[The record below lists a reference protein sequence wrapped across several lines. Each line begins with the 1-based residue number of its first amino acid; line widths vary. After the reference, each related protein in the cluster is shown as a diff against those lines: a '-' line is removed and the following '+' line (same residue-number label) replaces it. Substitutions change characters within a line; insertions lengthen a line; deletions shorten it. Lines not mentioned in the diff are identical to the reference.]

1 MKKTIQRI
9 LGLCLAA
16 LLLFALPVWGEEAT
30 IPSLF
35 AGNEAWYK
43 DAISPLVIR
52 EGKNFVP
59 AELCSMFDY
68 ISVTTPRE
76 NNLLLHNTLTGDYIS
91 ILFKQRSAAV
101 NGEIAY
107 DIPVFRDSGTYY
119 VDADTV
125 AKALGLTVEIHTAKD
140 GKVVLRLSDENR
152 IFTLEELLASYFPQ
166 NETVL
171 DGEEEL
177 PVKNEP
183 HSFNGKLKR
192 IYVICQ
198 SPPHDYT
205 PFPAKD
211 SCDRYGINYTH
222 FLDEDDS
229 IEALLQASV
238 SGVYGL
244 SVKDGSEEALK
255 ALGDSLA
262 VYTNKRAR
270 YTLSTGNKEADKALR
285 DAGYIPI
292 SPNFTVNGS
301 SRPDSLLVDIINYI
315 GKHGSCTLYL
325 EDCWNSERMAIL
337 LSELE
342 NSLYCTANLAEY
354 SFKNE

>member
-1 MKKTIQRI
+1 MKKTIKR
-9 LGLCLAA
+9 LFSLCLAA
-16 LLLFALPVWGEEAT
+16 LLLFALPVWSEEAG

-43 DAISPLVIR
+43 DAISPLIFR
-52 EGKNFVP
+52 NDKYFVP

-68 ISVTTPRE
+68 VSVTTPRE
-76 NNLLLHNTLTGDYIS
+76 NNLLLHNTLSGDYIS
-91 ILFKQRSAAV
+91 ILFKQRSAV
-101 NGEIAY
+101 INGVIEENIY
-107 DIPVFRDSGTYY
+107 LFRDGGTYY

-125 AKALGLTVEIHTAKD
+125 ARALGLTVETHTTPD
-140 GKVVLRLSDENR
+140 DKVILRLSDENS

-166 NETVL
+166 DDTVL

-198 SPPHDYT
+198 SPPHEYT

-211 SCDRYGINYTH
+211 SCDRYGVNYTH
-222 FLDEDDS
+222 FLSENDS
-229 IEALLQASV
+229 VEALLQASV

-244 SVKDGSEEALK
+244 SVEDGSEESLK

-262 VYTNKRAR
+262 VYTGKRAR
-270 YTLSTGNKEADKALR
+270 YTLSTGNKETDKALR
-285 DAGYIPI
+285 EAGYIPI